1 MADFFNNPMP
11 TSGAHFVE
19 NPAKVTVERIARAIE
34 YDADLA
40 AKYNSG
46 NFFNDIGNVRRAFEL
61 SRSFRDGTGAA
72 VRKAKA
78 QAQKSVKE
86 GGMGL
91 KRGSAEFEAVVKGA
105 HGGTLPVKQTNV
117 GEGGRKAIAAA
128 IGRARGFVK
137 TNIRNRGRYLGV
149 YGTVSGL
156 KQGAIKTRK
165 WGSNKGLPG
174 WKFGKSIP
182 KDSVFGRNRE
192 GGSLMKF
199 KAGASSESAFKKATL
214 SAIRTTYAA
223 QIKAAGGAWWNV
235 PAAKAAFDS
244 AVKGRRHSEPLTAAQ
259 SNERMYARFGGKS
272 SYSEQTAGM
281 AAARSGKGSTRVS
294 SAMASRPSSAYP
306 HAFGARRSS
315 AVGEAAAAGAAAG
328 FEAGVE
334 AGTALAAPTRAEKAA
349 ATRARNKA
357 AKESAAAAAAL
368 SNPFSSLGYD
378 EMGDLA
384 LSNPTGIGFLD
395 SIESS
400 IGNVPVIGPVIAP
413 IIAPAALG
421 AVAAVVHILV
431 VPRLEGYLPAWA
443 QPYSY
448 SIGGAAVGIVSGVVA
463 AKSSDGTVRTAAGLI
478 GGAAVAIG
486 VGIDAYRMF
495 IAKSGATAG
504 DDDMGGLALSGD
516 DDMGDLALSGDDMG
530 DLALSGLALSGL
542 SGMGAVALGGD
553 RAAFGD
559 GGAYQVQ
566 SLGFAGD
573 HSALHAMYADAAMA
587 DAYFSG
593 PDLDGVE
600 GEAALAGPSSFM
612 GTFGAAPVRAAGQKR
627 MQSRH
632 AGLRGHRWGWLI
644 KMVGYENFQKITAL
658 DPEQRVNVIKQLR
671 EQAMASVQRYVD
683 ESKAAQLASK
693 PVTAPAELSGYGY
706 GATMFS
712 GGSY

>member
-1 MADFFNNPMP
+1 MADYFNNPMP

-78 QAQKSVKE
+78 KMQRD
-86 GGMGL
+86 GI
-91 KRGSAEFEAVVKGA
+91 KRGSAEFEQGVRSA

-128 IGRARGFVK
+128 IGRARGYVK

-156 KQGAIKTRK
+156 KLGAIQSRK
-165 WGSNKGLPG
+165 WGSNKG
-174 WKFGKSIP
+174 IP
-182 KDSVFGRNRE
+182 KWKIGKDGSIAGKVFGRNRE

-223 QIKAAGGAWWNV
+223 QIKAAGGRWWDV
-235 PAAKAAFDS
+235 PAAKSAYES

-281 AAARSGKGSTRVS
+281 AAPRSGKGSTRVS
-294 SAMASRPSSAYP
+294 SAMSSRASSAYP
-306 HAFGARRSS
+306 RAFGARR
-315 AVGEAAAAGAAAG
+315 AADVGEAAAAGAAAG

-357 AKESAAAAAAL
+357 AKAAGMTV
-368 SNPFSSLGYD
+368 SENPFHSLGYD

-395 SIESS
+395 GIENSV
-400 IGNVPVIGPVIAP
+400 GNLPVIGPVLAP

-421 AVAAVVHILV
+421 AAAAAVHIIL
-431 VPRLEGYLPAWA
+431 VPRLQGYLPAWA

-448 SIGGAAVGIVSGVVA
+448 TIGGAAVGIVSGVVA

-486 VGIDAYRMF
+486 LGIDAYRMF
-495 IAKSGATAG
+495 VSKGGATAG
-504 DDDMGGLALSGD
+504 DDDMAGLALSGD
-516 DDMGDLALSGDDMG
+516 DDMGDLALSGDEMG
-530 DLALSGLALSGL
+530 DLALSGLGE
-542 SGMGAVALGGD
+542 MGAVALGGD

-573 HSALHAMYADAAMA
+573 HSALHAMYADACMA

-658 DPEQRVNVIKQLR
+658 EPEQRCNVINQLR
-671 EQAMASVQRYVD
+671 TQAMASVQRAVD